1 MNNFHKQNSLMMM
14 LMSSMRIQDT
24 PKKKK
29 PFVLYAIQKQD
40 RAMLSMK
47 LWNALDAQI
56 YIAILNVNKKQ
67 HYYLL
72 I

>member
-24 PKKKK
+24 LKKKK
-29 PFVLYAIQKQD
+29 PSVLYAIQKQD
-40 RAMLSMK
+40 RAMLLMK